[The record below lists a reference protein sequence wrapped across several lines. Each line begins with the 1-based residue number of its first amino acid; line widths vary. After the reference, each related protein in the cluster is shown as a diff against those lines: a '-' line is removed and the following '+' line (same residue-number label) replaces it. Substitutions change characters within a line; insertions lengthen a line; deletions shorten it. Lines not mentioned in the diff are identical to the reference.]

1 MNKKSYGLIAGAV
14 AALTLA
20 APASAALIDRG
31 GGLIYDDVLNIT
43 WMQDASYAATAGAAP
58 YGGLQWQ
65 EAHDFAANLE
75 YYDTVRGVV
84 WDDWR
89 LPSTINAET
98 SHGWDLSGQSS
109 ELAYM
114 YYTNLG
120 YAADYEPIPTDPMPS
135 GAGYNP
141 FINLVYRNYWSDTLA
156 YNEYGDVRGAWFLHM
171 HFGEQG
177 IQGLNDYLKVWVV
190 RDGDVAATITPPAS
204 VPEPG
209 TLGLLGMALGTAG
222 FLRRRKQVSA

>member
-1 MNKKSYGLIAGAV
+1 MNNKSYGLVAGAI

-20 APASAALIDRG
+20 SAPASAALIDRG
-31 GGLIYDDVLNIT
+31 GGLIYDDVLNVT

-58 YGGLQWQ
+58 LGGMQWQ
-65 EAHDFAANLE
+65 EAMDFAGNLE
-75 YYDTVRGVV
+75 YYDSARGVV

-89 LPSTINAET
+89 LPRTVNAQ
-98 SHGWDLSGQSS
+98 SSWGWDTTGATS

-114 YYTNLG
+114 YYVNLG
-120 YAADYEPIPTDPMPS
+120 FAPDYEPIPTDPMPT

-141 FINLVYRNYWSDTLA
+141 FINLVYRNYWSETVA
-156 YNEYGDVRGAWFLHM
+156 VNEWGDVRGAWFLHM

-177 IQGLNDYLKVWVV
+177 IQNFGDYLKVWVV
-190 RDGDVAATITPPAS
+190 RDGDVGVATNS

-222 FLRRRKQVSA
+222 FLRRRKQQAAV